1 MRDEQYFLLLIATKQ
16 SNFFNRII
24 QHTVRIRL
32 FNYLVSK
39 GKIMYLE
46 RMVSRIVV
54 CFFFIETLNLIV
66 GKEECRAMLDLNY
79 C

>member
-1 MRDEQYFLLLIATKQ
+1 MHDEQYFLLLIATKQ

-54 CFFFIETLNLIV
+54 FFFFIETLNLIV